1 MKLSRRQFLI
11 ANGATLFLPGLPSL
25 AAKAKGQPQR
35 PSKKLVIMYIPN
47 GIVRRGFFPGEENA
61 DLPGFIGGFNADKTK
76 QQRRIENKP
85 GIYPLELTST
95 MQPLKEYARDIT
107 LITGLDR
114 TYKNGQ
120 DVHAQ
125 GASCYLTRRVD
136 QQHTSIRVPQSSRL
150 YDAIHPGGS
159 CRRSWASRIDK
170 LSVQLRDGF

>member
-47 GIVRRGFFPGEENA
+47 GIVRRCFFPGEENA

-76 QQRRIENKP
+76 QQRRIQNKP

-95 MQPLKEYARDIT
+95 MQPLKEHARDIT
-107 LITGLDR
+107 LITRGWTGR
-114 TYKNGQ
+114 TRMGRT
-120 DVHAQ
+120 
-125 GASCYLTRRVD
+125 CTRRELPA
-136 QQHTSIRVPQSSRL
+136 T
-150 YDAIHPGGS
+150 
-159 CRRSWASRIDK
+159 
-170 LSVQLRDGF
+170 